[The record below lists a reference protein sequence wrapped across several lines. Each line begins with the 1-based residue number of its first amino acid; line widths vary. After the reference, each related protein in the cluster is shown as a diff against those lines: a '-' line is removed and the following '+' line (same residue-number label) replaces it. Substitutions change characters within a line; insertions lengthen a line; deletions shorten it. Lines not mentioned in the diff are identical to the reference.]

1 MSLVNLLLLGLSL
14 TLETV
19 KNIFSN
25 KFSKNMLNSDA
36 DVYKFTFLSYIG
48 SFLVLLFFGKS
59 EFSLFTCFTAF
70 MFALVVTLNQVFFLK
85 ALALGSMSFTSF
97 VQGSGLIIPTF
108 FGILVLKEEL
118 KVLQVGMLCLLIVAM
133 ALALNVKKDKVNM
146 KWLFF
151 AFLAMLFLGGIGIIQ
166 TVHQISTHSN
176 ELITFLRLTFL
187 FSAIMNWPLWRIYE
201 KKQCSSFS
209 IKSNGAFYAATSG
222 AFMGGVHIIN
232 LYLAGRMPKVFFFPV
247 ANGGLIFITLL
258 SALIF
263 FKERLTK
270 QQWVGII
277 LGIIA
282 LSLIGL

>member
-1 MSLVNLLLLGLSL
+1 MSLVNLLLLGLSI
-14 TLETV
+14 TLETA
-19 KNIFSN
+19 KNVFSN
-25 KFSKNMLNSDA
+25 DFSKNTLKNDT
-36 DVYKFTFLSYIG
+36 DIYKFNVFNYIG

-59 EFSLFTCFTAF
+59 DFSLFTCLTALG
-70 MFALVVTLNQVFFLK
+70 FAFAITLNQVFFLK
-85 ALALGSMSFTSF
+85 ALSIGSMSFTSF

-118 KVLQVGMLCLLIVAM
+118 KVLQVVMLCILIVAM
-133 ALALNVKKDKVNM
+133 ALALNVKKEKVNM

-151 AFLAMLFLGGIGIIQ
+151 AFLSMLFMGMIGIIQ
-166 TVHQISTHSN
+166 TVHQVSTHSN
-176 ELITFLRLTFL
+176 ELITFLRLAFL
-187 FSAIMNWPLWRIYE
+187 FSAIMNWPLWKFQE
-201 KKQCSSFS
+201 KKQGSNFL
-209 IKSNGAFYAATSG
+209 IKSKGTLYAAGSG

-232 LYLAGRMPKVFFFPV
+232 LYLAGKMPKVFFFPV
-247 ANGGLIFITLL
+247 VNGGLIFITLL
-258 SALIF
+258 SAMIF